1 LNSCIRAETKR
12 KGVLWATLI
21 AACLVVGWSAHR
33 SAQGAPGTSTSK
45 PATSKPA
52 TQGAGASSAAKT
64 GPGRLVEKWIGKQLA
79 QELAD
84 ASAAGKYEGLAK
96 RVDTLIL
103 ERLACGHVD
112 QMETLSDL
120 IYVRRACK
128 YLPMADK
135 VDDTKQFS
143 AWLVKNREVSRLLF
157 RALPEMQKP
166 ETGMEKLHAL
176 WKKDDKRVAAYGN
189 LAVAFATTASI
200 SRWYKQPDPADYQK
214 SFDWYTDNPKVPFR
228 TDLKAVP
235 YEISRYLSDTNI
247 SIDERKW
254 AVQRYASKRVLARSY
269 FDVTYDFDYLRGNPK
284 KIAAVDFT
292 LQNLAN
298 PKIGGVCIEQ
308 AYFAS
313 EVCKALG
320 QPATIVSGTTSGGTG
335 HAWVACMMMKRVGQ
349 NWQAQWDSQTA
360 RYPGMSFFVGDVY
373 NPASGKNMQDCE
385 LILIGAAA
393 QLPLERK
400 EQADAACELAQFAAD
415 QSKAKTPAKVTD
427 LAQIKK
433 LADAYN
439 KRIDPTDKNATP
451 ADITDWSAACP
462 IDSSLVESLINQSI
476 DSNLAH
482 RPAWDLVISL
492 RKADQI
498 SSEITGK
505 FVDTLITRTGKEYPD
520 YSANMVAQIVPTLQD
535 PAVRVTVYKKA
546 VAFYSG
552 RPDLQ
557 GTLSVALADDL
568 YEQGKKDEAMKI
580 YSQVTVGSMKYVQIV
595 TAAAAHAAD
604 RLIKDNKLDTAVKMY
619 EQLFSM
625 LKKPHE
631 DYEYYNSAFYQL
643 GTRLVAL
650 LKQDGQQDT
659 AEKVSEKISTKEE
672 KKKLN

>member
-1 LNSCIRAETKR
+1 LGSCIRANEKHGR
-12 KGVLWATLI
+12 ILWATLI
-21 AACLVVGWSAHR
+21 AACLMVGWSACR

-45 PATSKPA
+45 PATSRPA
-52 TQGAGASSAAKT
+52 SP
-64 GPGRLVEKWIGKQLA
+64 GPGKLVEKWIGKQLA

-84 ASAAGKYEGLAK
+84 ASAAGKYEDLAK
-96 RVDTLIL
+96 SVDRLIL
-103 ERLACGHVD
+103 ERLACGHLD
-112 QMETLSDL
+112 QMEALTDL
-120 IYVRRACK
+120 VYVRRACK

-135 VDDTKQFS
+135 EDDTKQFS

-157 RALPEMQKP
+157 RALPEMEKP
-166 ETGMEKLHAL
+166 ETGVEKLHAL

-200 SRWYKQPDPADYQK
+200 SRWYKQPNPADYQK
-214 SFDWYTDNPKVPFR
+214 SFDWYTDNPKIPFR
-228 TDLKAVP
+228 TDLKGVP
-235 YEISRYLSDTNI
+235 YEISRYLTDTNI

-254 AVQRYASKRVLARSY
+254 AVQRYAGKRVLPLCY
-269 FDVTYDFDYLRGNPK
+269 FDVRYDYDYLRGVPK
-284 KIAAVDFT
+284 KISAVDFT

-320 QPATIVSGTTSGGTG
+320 QPATIVSGTTSGGVG
-335 HAWVACMMMKRVGQ
+335 HAWVACMMIKRVGQ
-349 NWQAQWDSQTA
+349 NWQAQWDSQTG
-360 RYPGMSFFVGDVY
+360 RYQGMSFFVGDVY

-415 QSKAKTPAKVTD
+415 QAKAQTKVAD
-427 LAQIKK
+427 LGELKK

-439 KRIDPTDKNATP
+439 KGTPATDKNATG
-451 ADITDWSAACP
+451 ADVADWSAACP

-492 RKADQI
+492 RKANQL
-498 SSEITGK
+498 SSETTGK
-505 FVDTLITRTGKEYPD
+505 FLDTLITRTGKEYPD

-535 PAVRVTVYKKA
+535 PADREKVYKKA
-546 VAFYSG
+546 VAFYGS

-557 GTLSVALADDL
+557 GRLSVALADDL
-568 YEQGKKDEAMKI
+568 YEQSRKDEALKI
-580 YSQVTVGSMKYVQIV
+580 YSQVTVGNMKYVQIV
-595 TAAAAHAAD
+595 TDAAAHAET
-604 RLIKDNKLDTAVKMY
+604 RLTKDNKTAMAIKMY
-619 EQLFSM
+619 AQLFSM

-631 DYEYYNSAFYQL
+631 DFEYYDSAFYQL

-650 LKQDGQQDT
+650 LKQDGQQDA
-659 AEKVSEKISTKEE
+659 AERVSEKISTRED